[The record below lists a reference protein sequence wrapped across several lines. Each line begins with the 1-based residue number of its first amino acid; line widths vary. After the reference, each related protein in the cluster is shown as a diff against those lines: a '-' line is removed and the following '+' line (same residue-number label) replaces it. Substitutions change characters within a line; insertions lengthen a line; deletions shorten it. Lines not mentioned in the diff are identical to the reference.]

1 MNPAQPDASDR
12 LKSITPTAH
21 NGYLLHV
28 PGEVIAAGS
37 ATLPAPSE
45 NEKHRPE
52 RTVEVD
58 VPHLG
63 KMRVT
68 YMLKKYRHYKSNYWN
83 WLAARAD
90 LITVDEPPR

>member
-1 MNPAQPDASDR
+1 MQPTPPDASDR

-37 ATLPAPSE
+37 ATLPVPSE
-45 NEKHRPE
+45 NEKHRPG

-58 VPHLG
+58 VPQLG

-68 YMLKKYRHYKSNYWN
+68 YMLKKYRHHKSSHWG
-83 WLAARAD
+83 WLATRAD
-90 LITVDEPPR
+90 PS